1 MTAQNSDRREDLL
14 DATVALILRG
24 GVRRASV
31 EGIAREARVSKGA
44 VYLEFPSKT
53 ALVDAAVQRE
63 LSRYLHSTAARIAAD
78 PEGGRLSGIYRHSIA
93 ELLARPF
100 MRAIYEDD
108 GRILDGLIRG
118 PVRYRPR
125 VLLGE
130 EFLRTMADAGL
141 VRADL
146 DPATM
151 SHLLSVLSVGPLL
164 AEPVLRDQSAPAL
177 EATFELLADLVV
189 AGLEPTL
196 RADPEA
202 GVRAFQKLADGVTLT
217 FDGERPR

>member
-1 MTAQNSDRREDLL
+1 MSGQNADRRENLL

-31 EGIAREARVSKGA
+31 DGIAREAGVSKGA

-53 ALVDAAVQRE
+53 DLVDAAVQRE
-63 LSRYLHSTAARIAAD
+63 MGRYLDSTAARIAAD

-108 GRILDGLIRG
+108 GQILAGLIRG
-118 PVRYRPR
+118 PERYRPR

-130 EFLRTMADAGL
+130 DFLRTMADAGL
-141 VRADL
+141 VRTDL

-164 AEPVLRDQSAPAL
+164 AEPVLRDESAPGL
-177 EATFELLADLVV
+177 EATFELLAGLVV
-189 AGLEPTL
+189 AGLEPTF
-196 RADPEA
+196 RADPAA
-202 GVRAFQKLADGVTLT
+202 GVAAFQKLADGAALT